1 MDALKAEPKWRRAYS
16 EGRAA
21 QYDAFIQAGA
31 MNYDGALQAVME
43 MAVRGSRA
51 PKRIL
56 ELGAGTG
63 GLTGLLLDRF
73 PSADVV
79 AVDGSPEMLE
89 RARRK
94 LQSRAVRLSLMCS
107 SFEDLCGKTGALGTF
122 DLIVSAFALHHMDH
136 ARLRSLFGELRCRLA
151 PSGRLIVA
159 DYVLSNG
166 ESLQRDYEDVWVEY
180 RWRNMEPR
188 LGVKMERSEVA
199 SLHELTKR
207 EEGDNP
213 ADLDEMLS
221 WLRGAGYADV
231 GCHWKHFCFAVY
243 GGSRGA

>member
-31 MNYDGALQAVME
+31 MNYDGALTAVME
-43 MAVRGSRA
+43 MAVRGATA

-56 ELGAGTG
+56 DLGAGTG

-94 LQSRAVRLSLMCS
+94 LQSRAARLSLMCS
-107 SFEDLCGKTGALGTF
+107 SFEDLCGKTGELGTF

-136 ARLRSLFGELRCRLA
+136 ARLRSLFGELRGRLA

-166 ESLQRDYEDVWVEY
+166 EALQRDYEDVWVEY
-180 RWRNMEPR
+180 RWRNMEPP
-188 LGVKMERSEVA
+188 LGVKMERAEVA

-221 WLRGAGYADV
+221 WLRGAGYVDV

-243 GGSRGA
+243 GGARGG